1 MADYVLKKKRA
12 KRSNYGS
19 KRSTQKIKHIAIH
32 FTANDGDTDEA
43 NGRYFANNTVRASAA
58 FFVDDDSVT
67 ESVPA
72 NYVAYSVG
80 GAKYSDCKKTGG
92 GKFYGKCTNTNSISI
107 EICDDVKNGKI
118 YPSEKTIENAIALT
132 KDLMKKYNVPQSK
145 VIRHFDVTGKRCP
158 AYWCGSKENDKK
170 WKTEFWD
177 RLVDE
182 APKKTTTKK
191 KKTSTKKK
199 EEFKPYTIKITSKTL
214 NLRQSASQSSKAL
227 GLITGDEKLL
237 KKNPD
242 FYFPRNA
249 SYTVVEERMNGKTKW
264 GKLKSGYWISLN
276 YTKKV

>member
-1 MADYVLKKKRA
+1 MANYTLKEKRA
-12 KRSNYGS
+12 NRSNYGN
-19 KRSTQKIKHIAIH
+19 KRSTQKIEYIPIH

-43 NGRYFANNTVRASAA
+43 NGRYFANNVVKASAH

-72 NYVAYSVG
+72 NYTAYAVG

-92 GKFYGKCTNTNSISI
+92 GKYYGKCTNSNSLSI
-107 EICDDVKNGKI
+107 EICDDVRNGKI
-118 YPSEKTIENAIALT
+118 YPSEKTIENAITLT
-132 KDLMKKYNVPQSK
+132 KELMKKYKVPQSK
-145 VIRHFDVTGKRCP
+145 VIRHFDVTGKPCP

-177 RLVDE
+177 KLVDE
-182 APKKTTTKK
+182 APKKTPTKK
-191 KKTSTKKK
+191 PSTKK
-199 EEFKPYTIKITSKTL
+199 EEFKPYKVKITSKTL
-214 NLRQSASQSSKAL
+214 NLRKSASQSSKAL

-237 KKNPD
+237 KKNPE
-242 FYFPRNA
+242 FYFPKNA
-249 SYTVVEERMNGKTKW
+249 EYTVIEERMNGKTKW